1 MLDIIMLKKMG
12 YEQLLKVNLLAVE
25 NICILCLEKKVVFMI
40 IWRVPVPVWLQ
51 PNRWLGLM

>member
-25 NICILCLEKKVVFMI
+25 NICILCLEKKVVFYDHLKSTSPSL
-40 IWRVPVPVWLQ
+40 VTT
-51 PNRWLGLM
+51 